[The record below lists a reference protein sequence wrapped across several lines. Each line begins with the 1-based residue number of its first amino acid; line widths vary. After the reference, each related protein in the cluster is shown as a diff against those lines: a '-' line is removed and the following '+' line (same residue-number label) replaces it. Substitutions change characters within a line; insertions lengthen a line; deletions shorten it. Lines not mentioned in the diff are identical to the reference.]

1 VTVTT
6 ADKNDPN
13 NLPNFIA
20 NNAIPKSFSSSGPVV
35 LSPFLST
42 LPSLKDTLNE
52 LTDIARSEKALQA
65 RREQILDVLDQLV
78 EAGEAEEKMEWND
91 YKINRRS
98 KKSYV
103 YPESILEQR
112 EQLKSAERLSVAMG
126 EAEIKISTFWE
137 VRQPKP

>member
-1 VTVTT
+1 M
-6 ADKNDPN
+6 
-13 NLPNFIA
+13 
-20 NNAIPKSFSSSGPVV
+20 
-35 LSPFLST
+35 
-42 LPSLKDTLNE
+42 PSLEDTLNE

-65 RREQILDVLDQLV
+65 RREKVLDLLDQLV

-91 YKINRRS
+91 YKITRRS
-98 KKSYV
+98 KKSFT
-103 YPESILEQR
+103 YPDSILQQR